1 MEDKFYNKEVKLS
14 NYIIDIAAGP
24 FGSNLKV
31 DCFIPE
37 GFPIIDGANLKGFKV
52 TDNIT
57 KFVTEEKARS
67 LHRSIAKKNDVV
79 VTISGNVGQIS
90 YIPFDS
96 IYDEYL
102 VSQRQFRVTFDTTKV
117 YVPYLVYYFHTKEGQ
132 YKILSFA
139 NQTGVPALS
148 QPLKNFKNIDILLPE
163 LNIQKSI
170 ASILEK
176 LDSKIELNRR
186 INENLEQQAQALF
199 KSWFVD
205 FEPFKDGKFVDSELG
220 MIPEG
225 WKVKKLGEL
234 CDSISVTHPCKEGQ
248 LIFLNTGDIENGFV
262 LNHKYMNI
270 KDMPGQAKKSIQEND
285 ILYSEIRP
293 INRHFAF
300 VNFPAQEYIVST
312 KLMVLRANDNE
323 SSIRL
328 YQYLTSED
336 VINELQHEAESR
348 SGTFPQIR
356 FENIK
361 SLKIL
366 IGSDDVEKKY
376 TKYIGNIYKMIF
388 QYRKEIMRL
397 AQLRD
402 TLLPRLMSG
411 ELAITDVDDRSI
423 FQ

>member
-1 MEDKFYNKEVKLS
+1 MEEWKEYRLGDLIELNNGFAFKSKDFIQNGIPVIKIKNVKPNRILLEDLS
-14 NYIIDIAAGP
+14 FVSVETAQHKKCVKILPTDILITMTGNRKDGGSDSWVGKVALFKKEGKYLLNQRVSAIKVKRHDIINYKYLAYLLSSWESQLYFINNSNSSGGQANISPEIVNNYII
-24 FGSNLKV
+24 
-31 DCFIPE
+31 
-37 GFPIIDGANLKGFKV
+37 
-52 TDNIT
+52 
-57 KFVTEEKARS
+57 
-67 LHRSIAKKNDVV
+67 
-79 VTISGNVGQIS
+79 
-90 YIPFDS
+90 YIPSLYIQNS
-96 IYDEYL
+96 I
-102 VSQRQFRVTFDTTKV
+102 SN
-117 YVPYLVYYFHTKEGQ
+117 
-132 YKILSFA
+132 ILS
-139 NQTGVPALS
+139 S
-148 QPLKNFKNIDILLPE
+148 
-163 LNIQKSI
+163 
-170 ASILEK
+170 
-176 LDSKIELNRR
+176 LDDKIELNRR

-336 VINELQHEAESR
+336 VINALQHEAESR

>member
-1 MEDKFYNKEVKLS
+1 MITWLKYKLS
-14 NYIIDIAAGP
+14 EIGTIVGGATPSTNVEAYYNGNIPWLTPKDLSDFQYRYI
-24 FGSNLKV
+24 
-31 DCFIPE
+31 E
-37 GFPIIDGANLKGFKV
+37 KGKR
-52 TDNIT
+52 NIT
-57 KFVTEEKARS
+57 KPGLNSCSAQFLPAGSVLFSSRAPIGYIAIAKNPIVTNQGFKSIIPDKEKVDS
-67 LHRSIAKKNDVV
+67 LFLYYLLKYKKND
-79 VTISGNVGQIS
+79 IEALGSGTTFKEVSGFTMKNVEVFIPSLKVQQQI
-90 YIPFDS
+90 
-96 IYDEYL
+96 
-102 VSQRQFRVTFDTTKV
+102 
-117 YVPYLVYYFHTKEGQ
+117 
-132 YKILSFA
+132 A
-139 NQTGVPALS
+139 GVLGAL
-148 QPLKNFKNIDILLPE
+148 D
-163 LNIQKSI
+163 
-170 ASILEK
+170 
-176 LDSKIELNRR
+176 DKIELNRR

-205 FEPFKDGKFVDSELG
+205 FEPFKGGKFVDSELG

-336 VINELQHEAESR
+336 VINALQHEAESR

-366 IGSDDVEKKY
+366 IGSDNVEKQY

-411 ELAITDVDDRSI
+411 ELAITDMDDRSI

>member
-1 MEDKFYNKEVKLS
+1 MEEWKEYRLGDLIELNNGFAFKSKDFIQNGIPVIKIKNVKPNRILLEDLS
-14 NYIIDIAAGP
+14 FVSVETAQHKKCVKILPTDILITMTGNRKDGGSDSWVGKVALFKKEGKYLLNQRVSAIKVKCHDIINYKYLAYLLSSWESQLYFINNSNSSGGQANISPEIVNNYII
-24 FGSNLKV
+24 
-31 DCFIPE
+31 
-37 GFPIIDGANLKGFKV
+37 
-52 TDNIT
+52 
-57 KFVTEEKARS
+57 
-67 LHRSIAKKNDVV
+67 
-79 VTISGNVGQIS
+79 
-90 YIPFDS
+90 YIPSLYIQNS
-96 IYDEYL
+96 IL
-102 VSQRQFRVTFDTTKV
+102 N
-117 YVPYLVYYFHTKEGQ
+117 
-132 YKILSFA
+132 ILS
-139 NQTGVPALS
+139 S
-148 QPLKNFKNIDILLPE
+148 
-163 LNIQKSI
+163 
-170 ASILEK
+170 
-176 LDSKIELNRR
+176 LDDKIELNRR

>member
-1 MEDKFYNKEVKLS
+1 MKLYKICDYVS
-14 NYIIDIAAGP
+14 ERVAASTLSEYNYISTENMLP
-24 FGSNLKV
+24 N
-31 DCFIPE
+31 
-37 GFPIIDGANLKGFKV
+37 KGG
-52 TDNIT
+52 IT
-57 KFVTEEKARS
+57 KS
-67 LHRSIAKKNDVV
+67 SNIP
-79 VTISGNVGQIS
+79 SGNVIAYSNEDVLIS
-90 YIPFDS
+90 NIRPYFKKIWQANIDGGCS
-96 IYDEYL
+96 ADVLCVRAKETIYPRYL
-102 VSQRQFRVTFDTTKV
+102 
-117 YVPYLVYYFHTKEGQ
+117 YYL
-132 YKILSFA
+132 
-139 NQTGVPALS
+139 LS
-148 QPLKNFKNIDILLPE
+148 QDSFFEYVMAGSKGCKMPRGDKQQIMQWDVKIPE
-163 LNIQKSI
+163 IGEQIRIAEFLSSI
-170 ASILEK
+170 
-176 LDSKIELNRR
+176 DSKIELNRR

-205 FEPFKDGKFVDSELG
+205 FEPFKDDKFVDSELG
-220 MIPEG
+220 RIPEG
-225 WKVKKLGEL
+225 WKVKKFGEL
-234 CDSISVTHPCKEGQ
+234 CDSISVTHPCKKGQ

-366 IGSDDVEKKY
+366 IGSDDVEKQY
-376 TKYIGNIYKMIF
+376 TKYIENIYKMIF
-388 QYRKEIMRL
+388 QYRKEIIRL
-397 AQLRD
+397 EQLRD

-411 ELAITDVDDRSI
+411 ELEIKDNSYD
-423 FQ
+423 

>member
-1 MEDKFYNKEVKLS
+1 MITWLKYKLS
-14 NYIIDIAAGP
+14 EIGTIVGGATPSTNVEAYYNGNIPWLTPKDLSDFQYRYI
-24 FGSNLKV
+24 
-31 DCFIPE
+31 E
-37 GFPIIDGANLKGFKV
+37 KGKR
-52 TDNIT
+52 NIT
-57 KFVTEEKARS
+57 KPGLNSCSAQFLPAGSVLFSSRAPIGYIAIAKNPIVTNQGFKSIIPDKEKVDS
-67 LHRSIAKKNDVV
+67 LFLYYLLKYKKND
-79 VTISGNVGQIS
+79 IEALGSGTTFKEVSGFTMKNVEVFIPSLKVQQQI
-90 YIPFDS
+90 
-96 IYDEYL
+96 
-102 VSQRQFRVTFDTTKV
+102 
-117 YVPYLVYYFHTKEGQ
+117 
-132 YKILSFA
+132 A
-139 NQTGVPALS
+139 GVLGAL
-148 QPLKNFKNIDILLPE
+148 D
-163 LNIQKSI
+163 
-170 ASILEK
+170 
-176 LDSKIELNRR
+176 DKIELNRR
-186 INENLEQQAQALF
+186 INENLEQQTQALF

-205 FEPFKDGKFVDSELG
+205 FEPFKGGKFVDSELG

-300 VNFPAQEYIVST
+300 VNFAAQEYIVST
-312 KLMVLRANDNE
+312 KLMVLRANDNI

-336 VINELQHEAESR
+336 VINALQHEAESR

-366 IGSDDVEKKY
+366 IGSDNVEKQY

-411 ELAITDVDDRSI
+411 ELAITDMDDRSI

>member
-1 MEDKFYNKEVKLS
+1 MERTKIVKLGDVL
-14 NYIIDIAAGP
+14 NFKRGHDLPKIKMQDGKIPVA
-24 FGSNLKV
+24 GSNG
-31 DCFIPE
+31 IIGYHNE
-37 GFPIIDGANLKGFKV
+37 ETPIHPC
-52 TDNIT
+52 IT
-57 KFVTEEKARS
+57 IGR
-67 LHRSIAKKNDVV
+67 
-79 VTISGNVGQIS
+79 SGNVGTP
-90 YIPFDS
+90 Y
-96 IYDEYL
+96 IYDKCWAHNTVLYVDDFKGNDPKYL
-102 VSQRQFRVTFDTTKV
+102 YYLLKTIPLSSFGGGSA
-117 YVPYLVYYFHTKEGQ
+117 VPTLNRNHIHPIEIKYFE
-132 YKILSFA
+132 
-139 NQTGVPALS
+139 
-148 QPLKNFKNIDILLPE
+148 NIKT
-163 LNIQKSI
+163 QKKI
-170 ASILEK
+170 ASFLSY
-176 LDSKIELNRR
+176 LDDKIELNRR

-300 VNFPAQEYIVST
+300 VNFAAQEYIVST

-366 IGSDDVEKKY
+366 IGSDDVEKEY

>member
-1 MEDKFYNKEVKLS
+1 MNNWTDCILS
-14 NYIIDIAAGP
+14 QLCYYITNRTTNTNNYISTENMLPNKGGICKVINIPKSTFIEYKVGDILISNIRPYFKKIWRANCYGGCSHDVLCIRAKENVDSKYLYYLLSQQT
-24 FGSNLKV
+24 FFDYVMSGSKGCKMPRGDKKQIMQWSVTLPMLKV
-31 DCFIPE
+31 QQQIA
-37 GFPIIDGANLKGFKV
+37 GVLGA
-52 TDNIT
+52 
-57 KFVTEEKARS
+57 
-67 LHRSIAKKNDVV
+67 
-79 VTISGNVGQIS
+79 
-90 YIPFDS
+90 
-96 IYDEYL
+96 
-102 VSQRQFRVTFDTTKV
+102 
-117 YVPYLVYYFHTKEGQ
+117 
-132 YKILSFA
+132 
-139 NQTGVPALS
+139 
-148 QPLKNFKNIDILLPE
+148 
-163 LNIQKSI
+163 
-170 ASILEK
+170 
-176 LDSKIELNRR
+176 LDDKIELNRR

-205 FEPFKDGKFVDSELG
+205 FEPFKGGKFVDSELG

-300 VNFPAQEYIVST
+300 VNFAAQEYIVST
-312 KLMVLRANDNE
+312 KLMVLRANDNI

-336 VINELQHEAESR
+336 VINALQHEAESR

-366 IGSDDVEKKY
+366 IGSDDVEKEY

-402 TLLPRLMSG
+402 TLLPHLMSG

>member
-1 MEDKFYNKEVKLS
+1 MIGSWFKYKLS
-14 NYIIDIAAGP
+14 EIGTIVGGATPSTNVEAYYNGNIPWLTPKDLSDFQYRYI
-24 FGSNLKV
+24 
-31 DCFIPE
+31 E
-37 GFPIIDGANLKGFKV
+37 KGKR
-52 TDNIT
+52 NIT
-57 KFVTEEKARS
+57 KSGLNSCSAQFLPAGSVLFSSRAPIGYIAIAKNPIVTNQGFKSIIPDKEKVDS
-67 LHRSIAKKNDVV
+67 LFLYYLLKYKKND
-79 VTISGNVGQIS
+79 IEALGSGTTFKEVSGFTMKNVEVFIPSLKVQQQI
-90 YIPFDS
+90 
-96 IYDEYL
+96 
-102 VSQRQFRVTFDTTKV
+102 
-117 YVPYLVYYFHTKEGQ
+117 
-132 YKILSFA
+132 A
-139 NQTGVPALS
+139 GVLGAL
-148 QPLKNFKNIDILLPE
+148 D
-163 LNIQKSI
+163 
-170 ASILEK
+170 
-176 LDSKIELNRR
+176 DKIELNRR

>member
-1 MEDKFYNKEVKLS
+1 MEEWKEYKASEFCESVT
-14 NYIIDIAAGP
+14 
-24 FGSNLKV
+24 
-31 DCFIPE
+31 
-37 GFPIIDGANLKGFKV
+37 DGTHDSPKSKDKGFYL
-52 TDNIT
+52 IT
-57 KFVTEEKARS
+57 SKHLK
-67 LHRSIAKKNDVV
+67 D
-79 VTISGNVGQIS
+79 S
-90 YIPFDS
+90 YIDFASAKFISREDYQKVIQRS
-96 IYDEYL
+96 KVEQYDVL
-102 VSQRQFRVTFDTTKV
+102 FSMIGTIGNTLRVTSPKIEFAVKNMGIFKFGGNNLNSKWFYYWLKSPKAKEYIKSRLSGSTQSYLTLNSLRDFPVLCPDNKTK
-117 YVPYLVYYFHTKEGQ
+117 KDIIS
-132 YKILSFA
+132 ILS
-139 NQTGVPALS
+139 S
-148 QPLKNFKNIDILLPE
+148 
-163 LNIQKSI
+163 
-170 ASILEK
+170 
-176 LDSKIELNRR
+176 LDDKIELNRR

-366 IGSDDVEKKY
+366 IGSDDVEKQY
-376 TKYIGNIYKMIF
+376 TKYIENIYKMIF
-388 QYRKEIMRL
+388 QYRKEIIRL
-397 AQLRD
+397 EQLRD

-411 ELAITDVDDRSI
+411 ELKISDIDSKNLKK
-423 FQ
+423 

>member
-1 MEDKFYNKEVKLS
+1 MKLYKICDYVS
-14 NYIIDIAAGP
+14 ERVAASTLSEYNYISTENMLP
-24 FGSNLKV
+24 N
-31 DCFIPE
+31 
-37 GFPIIDGANLKGFKV
+37 KGG
-52 TDNIT
+52 IT
-57 KFVTEEKARS
+57 KS
-67 LHRSIAKKNDVV
+67 SNIP
-79 VTISGNVGQIS
+79 SGNVIAYSNEDVLIS
-90 YIPFDS
+90 NIRPYFKKIWQANIDGGCS
-96 IYDEYL
+96 ADVLCVRAKETIYPRYL
-102 VSQRQFRVTFDTTKV
+102 
-117 YVPYLVYYFHTKEGQ
+117 YYL
-132 YKILSFA
+132 
-139 NQTGVPALS
+139 LS
-148 QPLKNFKNIDILLPE
+148 QDSFFEYVMAGSKGCKMPRGDKQQIMQWDVKIPE
-163 LNIQKSI
+163 IGEQIRIAEFLSSI
-170 ASILEK
+170 
-176 LDSKIELNRR
+176 DSKIELNRR

-205 FEPFKDGKFVDSELG
+205 FEPFKDDKFVDSELG
-220 MIPEG
+220 RIPEG
-225 WKVKKLGEL
+225 WKVKKFGEL
-234 CDSISVTHPCKEGQ
+234 CDSISVTHPCKKGQ

-366 IGSDDVEKKY
+366 IGSDDVEKQY
-376 TKYIGNIYKMIF
+376 TKYIENIYKMIF
-388 QYRKEIMRL
+388 QYR
-397 AQLRD
+397 
-402 TLLPRLMSG
+402 
-411 ELAITDVDDRSI
+411 
-423 FQ
+423 

>member
-1 MEDKFYNKEVKLS
+1 MITWLKYKLS
-14 NYIIDIAAGP
+14 EIGTIVGGATPSTNVEAYYNGNIPWLTPKDLSDFQYRYI
-24 FGSNLKV
+24 
-31 DCFIPE
+31 E
-37 GFPIIDGANLKGFKV
+37 KGKR
-52 TDNIT
+52 NIT
-57 KFVTEEKARS
+57 KPGLNSCSAQFLPAGSVLFSSRAPIGYIAIAKNPIVTNQGFKSIIPDKEKVDS
-67 LHRSIAKKNDVV
+67 LFLYYLLKYKKND
-79 VTISGNVGQIS
+79 IEALGSGTTFKEVSGFTMKNVEVFIPSLKVQQQI
-90 YIPFDS
+90 
-96 IYDEYL
+96 
-102 VSQRQFRVTFDTTKV
+102 
-117 YVPYLVYYFHTKEGQ
+117 
-132 YKILSFA
+132 A
-139 NQTGVPALS
+139 GVLGAL
-148 QPLKNFKNIDILLPE
+148 D
-163 LNIQKSI
+163 
-170 ASILEK
+170 
-176 LDSKIELNRR
+176 DKIELNRR

-205 FEPFKDGKFVDSELG
+205 FEPFKGGKFVDSELG

-312 KLMVLRANDNE
+312 KLMVLRANDNI

-336 VINELQHEAESR
+336 VINALQHEAESR

-366 IGSDDVEKKY
+366 IGSDNVEKQY

-411 ELAITDVDDRSI
+411 ELAITDMDDRSI

>member
-1 MEDKFYNKEVKLS
+1 MEEWKEYRLGDLIELNNGFAFKSKDFIQNGIPVIKIKNVKPNRILLEDLS
-14 NYIIDIAAGP
+14 FVSVETAQHKKCVKILPTDILITMTGNRKDGGSDSWVGKVALFKKEGKYLLNQRVSAIKVKRHDIINYKYLAYLLSSWESQLYFINNSNSSGGQANISPEIVNNYII
-24 FGSNLKV
+24 
-31 DCFIPE
+31 
-37 GFPIIDGANLKGFKV
+37 
-52 TDNIT
+52 
-57 KFVTEEKARS
+57 
-67 LHRSIAKKNDVV
+67 
-79 VTISGNVGQIS
+79 
-90 YIPFDS
+90 YIPSLYIQNS
-96 IYDEYL
+96 IL
-102 VSQRQFRVTFDTTKV
+102 N
-117 YVPYLVYYFHTKEGQ
+117 
-132 YKILSFA
+132 ILS
-139 NQTGVPALS
+139 S
-148 QPLKNFKNIDILLPE
+148 
-163 LNIQKSI
+163 
-170 ASILEK
+170 
-176 LDSKIELNRR
+176 LDDKIELNRR

>member
-1 MEDKFYNKEVKLS
+1 MEEWKEFKLS
-14 NYIIDIAAGP
+14 DLTIMKNGKKRPSCIGQYPVYGGNGIMDYADVFNAENTIVVGRVGAYCGNVYYCSKKCWVSDNAIAVFANDLVDVKYLFYLMSSLDLHHQHIGGAQPLMTQDIIG
-24 FGSNLKV
+24 
-31 DCFIPE
+31 
-37 GFPIIDGANLKGFKV
+37 GFKV
-52 TDNIT
+52 
-57 KFVTEEKARS
+57 F
-67 LHRSIAKKNDVV
+67 
-79 VTISGNVGQIS
+79 
-90 YIPFDS
+90 IPS
-96 IYDEYL
+96 
-102 VSQRQFRVTFDTTKV
+102 
-117 YVPYLVYYFHTKEGQ
+117 
-132 YKILSFA
+132 
-139 NQTGVPALS
+139 
-148 QPLKNFKNIDILLPE
+148 
-163 LNIQKSI
+163 LNIQEKI
-170 ASILEK
+170 ASFLSF
-176 LDSKIELNRR
+176 LDDKIELNRR

-366 IGSDDVEKKY
+366 IGSDDVEKQY
-376 TKYIGNIYKMIF
+376 TKYIENIYKMIF
-388 QYRKEIMRL
+388 QYRKEIIRL
-397 AQLRD
+397 EQLRD

-411 ELAITDVDDRSI
+411 ELKISDIDSKNLKK
-423 FQ
+423 

>member
-1 MEDKFYNKEVKLS
+1 MITWLKYKLS
-14 NYIIDIAAGP
+14 EIGTIVGGATPSTNVEAYYNGNIPWLTPKDLSDFQYRYI
-24 FGSNLKV
+24 
-31 DCFIPE
+31 E
-37 GFPIIDGANLKGFKV
+37 KGKR
-52 TDNIT
+52 NIT
-57 KFVTEEKARS
+57 KPGLNSCSAQFLPAGSVLFSSRAPIGYIAIAKNPIVTNQGFKSIIPDKEKVDS
-67 LHRSIAKKNDVV
+67 LFLYYLLKYKKND
-79 VTISGNVGQIS
+79 IEALGSGTTFKEVSGFTMKNVEVFIPSLKVQQQI
-90 YIPFDS
+90 
-96 IYDEYL
+96 
-102 VSQRQFRVTFDTTKV
+102 
-117 YVPYLVYYFHTKEGQ
+117 
-132 YKILSFA
+132 A
-139 NQTGVPALS
+139 GVLGAL
-148 QPLKNFKNIDILLPE
+148 D
-163 LNIQKSI
+163 
-170 ASILEK
+170 
-176 LDSKIELNRR
+176 DKIELNRR

-205 FEPFKDGKFVDSELG
+205 FEPFKGGKFVDSELG

-300 VNFPAQEYIVST
+300 VNFAAQEYIVST
-312 KLMVLRANDNE
+312 KLMVLRANDNI

-336 VINELQHEAESR
+336 VINALQHEAESR

-366 IGSDDVEKKY
+366 IGSDNVEKQY

-411 ELAITDVDDRSI
+411 ELAITDMDDRSI

>member
-1 MEDKFYNKEVKLS
+1 MIGSWFKYKLS
-14 NYIIDIAAGP
+14 EIGTIVGGATPSTNVEAYYNGNIPWLTPKDLSDFQYRYI
-24 FGSNLKV
+24 
-31 DCFIPE
+31 E
-37 GFPIIDGANLKGFKV
+37 KGKR
-52 TDNIT
+52 NIT
-57 KFVTEEKARS
+57 KSGLNSCSAQFLPAGSVLFSSRAPIGYIAIAKNPIVTNQGFKSIIPDKEKVDS
-67 LHRSIAKKNDVV
+67 LFLYYLLKYKKND
-79 VTISGNVGQIS
+79 IEALGSGTTFKEVSGFTMKNVEVFIPSLKVQQQI
-90 YIPFDS
+90 
-96 IYDEYL
+96 
-102 VSQRQFRVTFDTTKV
+102 
-117 YVPYLVYYFHTKEGQ
+117 
-132 YKILSFA
+132 A
-139 NQTGVPALS
+139 GVLGAL
-148 QPLKNFKNIDILLPE
+148 D
-163 LNIQKSI
+163 
-170 ASILEK
+170 
-176 LDSKIELNRR
+176 DKIELNRR

-220 MIPEG
+220 MIPEE

-300 VNFPAQEYIVST
+300 VNFAAQEYIVST
-312 KLMVLRANDNE
+312 KLMVLRANDNI

-336 VINELQHEAESR
+336 VINALQHEAESR

-366 IGSDDVEKKY
+366 IGSDNVEKQY

-411 ELAITDVDDRSI
+411 ELAITDMDDRSI

>member
-1 MEDKFYNKEVKLS
+1 MSDFQYR
-14 NYIIDIAAGP
+14 YI
-24 FGSNLKV
+24 
-31 DCFIPE
+31 E
-37 GFPIIDGANLKGFKV
+37 KGKR
-52 TDNIT
+52 NIT
-57 KFVTEEKARS
+57 KSGLNSCSAQFLPAGSVLFSSRAPIGYIAIAKNPIVTNQGFKSIIPDKEKVDS
-67 LHRSIAKKNDVV
+67 LFLYYLLKYKKND
-79 VTISGNVGQIS
+79 IEALGSGTTFKEVSGFTMKNVEVFIPSLKVQQQI
-90 YIPFDS
+90 
-96 IYDEYL
+96 
-102 VSQRQFRVTFDTTKV
+102 
-117 YVPYLVYYFHTKEGQ
+117 
-132 YKILSFA
+132 A
-139 NQTGVPALS
+139 GVLGAL
-148 QPLKNFKNIDILLPE
+148 D
-163 LNIQKSI
+163 
-170 ASILEK
+170 
-176 LDSKIELNRR
+176 DKIELNRR

-205 FEPFKDGKFVDSELG
+205 FEPFKDGKVVDSELG

-336 VINELQHEAESR
+336 VINGLQHEAESR

-366 IGSDDVEKKY
+366 IGSDDVEKQY
-376 TKYIGNIYKMIF
+376 TKYIENIYKMIF
-388 QYRKEIMRL
+388 QYRKEIIRL
-397 AQLRD
+397 EQLRD

-411 ELAITDVDDRSI
+411 ELEIKDNSYD
-423 FQ
+423 